1 MRFIKLKCESDQ
13 ASFDQTVHEVLVEQ
27 EDESNWYGKP
37 TANPACPTLQWPKFA
52 WKEVK
57 TENGQESALTL
68 PDTAPTFQTQR
79 RNIDATSQQL
89 K

>member
-1 MRFIKLKCESDQ
+1 MRIIHLKCESDQ
-13 ASFDQTVHEVLVEQ
+13 MSYDQTVREVAVDR

-57 TENGQESALTL
+57 QNTGQESADTLT
-68 PDTAPTFQTQR
+68 
-79 RNIDATSQQL
+79 
-89 K
+89 